1 MVNSHS
7 VTSSS
12 SGSHEVMALSEV
24 QAVES
29 FASDV
34 YVCVHGHFYQPPRE
48 NPSLEAVERQ
58 PSAAPYH
65 DWNERILKESYRPNA
80 FARIMD
86 HQGQVLQIIN
96 NYEFISFNIGP
107 TLMSW
112 LARHDIETYRRILE
126 ADKRSCDRNAGHG
139 NAIAQVYN
147 HMILPLANERD
158 KLTQVRWGIADFR
171 KRFNRDPEGMWLAE
185 TAIDQ
190 ATLKVLIQE
199 GIKFTIVAPS
209 QVQRCRSMVR
219 GDADEN
225 STDWH
230 EVGGGQI
237 DPTRPYRCF
246 VPGLPEGQN
255 YIDIFVYDGPIS
267 GDMGFS
273 DLLQSSQSFADRISQ
288 AIRGDRKEAQLISV
302 ATDGETFGHHR
313 GGAERALAYALKH
326 EFIDRGWH
334 IVSYAHY
341 LSLFPPTWE
350 LELKPVTA
358 WSCAH
363 GVERWRD
370 DCGCGGGGEWH
381 QEWRAPL
388 RQALDWLR
396 DELIEIYEVTGEE
409 LFKDPWAARDSYIDV
424 ISDRTPLTIER
435 FFIQHQHHNL
445 TPVERTDALCLL
457 EMQRHAM
464 LMYTSCGWFFEEIS
478 RPEGTQIL
486 RYAARA
492 IELAE
497 EICGESLEAD
507 FIAKLSLAPSNIPH
521 FKTGAGV
528 YHHQVKT
535 ARISVEQ
542 VVAHYAM
549 SSLFHTHH
557 REQQLYCH
565 TLTHQDYQKQTMGA
579 LTLALGQ
586 VTIVSEITQAKANYT
601 FAVCHLGGQ
610 EFLCG
615 IKPFK
620 NRLTYTRAKDTVLK
634 AFAQGSMVQTIDA
647 IEAQFGDY
655 TFNLQQLF
663 SEERQQI
670 MQLLSQNTL
679 HQLKQLYNQIYR
691 ENYGV
696 LMAFHR
702 EQMDVPR
709 ELQVAAEITL
719 SQRVIDVLRKLEQD
733 LSEIDEN
740 ILTISSGYLGE
751 LEGIA
756 IEANHLRCHLTL
768 PAAVTLLESLI
779 LQALRQVL
787 RSEPGHSALD
797 CVLAINPIAVQGIQR
812 LINLGTNLGLHLNL
826 EKSQEVY
833 YSYIQ
838 HCPPIPNLG
847 QALGIVD

>member
-7 VTSSS
+7 VTTSFSDNQGLMPS
-12 SGSHEVMALSEV
+12 SEV
-24 QAVES
+24 LSSEVPSSE
-29 FASDV
+29 V

-48 NPSLEAVERQ
+48 NPSLEVVERQ
-58 PSAAPYH
+58 SGAAPFH
-65 DWNERILKESYRPNA
+65 DWNERILRESYRPNA
-80 FARIMD
+80 FARILD
-86 HQGQVLQIIN
+86 HQGQILQIIN

-112 LARHDIETYRRILE
+112 LARHDIETYRQILA
-126 ADKRSCDRNAGHG
+126 ADKRSCDRNNGHG

-147 HMILPLANERD
+147 HIILPLANERD

-190 ATLKVLIQE
+190 DTLRVLIQE

-209 QVQRCRSMVR
+209 QVQRCRQMAT
-219 GDADEN
+219 GDQAAGE
-225 STDWH
+225 WH
-230 EVGGGQI
+230 QVGGGQI

-246 VPGLPEGQN
+246 VPGLPAGQN

-273 DLLQSSQSFADRISQ
+273 DILQSSQSFADRIGQ
-288 AIRGDRKEAQLISV
+288 AIRGERKGAQLISV

-313 GGAERALAYALKH
+313 GGAERALAYALQH
-326 EFIDRGWH
+326 EFMDRGWNV
-334 IVSYAHY
+334 ISYARY

-363 GVERWRD
+363 GVERWQS

-381 QEWRAPL
+381 QQWRAPL

-396 DELIEIYEVTGEE
+396 DELIEIYEITGED
-409 LFKDPWAARDSYIDV
+409 LFKDAWAARDSYIN
-424 ISDRTPLTIER
+424 IICDRTPLTIEQ
-435 FFIQHQHHNL
+435 FFAKHQHHEL
-445 TPVERTDALCLL
+445 TQVERTDALSLL

-478 RPEGTQIL
+478 RPEGTQVL

-497 EICGESLEAD
+497 EICGESLEED
-507 FIAKLSLAPSNIPH
+507 FIAKLALAPSNIPL
-521 FKTGAGV
+521 FRDGAGV
-528 YHHQVKT
+528 YRAQVRP

-549 SSLFHTHH
+549 SSLFHTYH
-557 REQQLYCH
+557 REQRLYCH

-586 VTIVSEITQAKANYT
+586 VTIVSEITQAKGCYT

-615 IKPFK
+615 IRPFK
-620 NRLTYTRAKDTVLK
+620 NRIAYARAKEAVLRI
-634 AFAQGSMVQTIDA
+634 FAQGSIVQTIDA
-647 IEAQFGDY
+647 IQTQFGEY

-663 SEERQQI
+663 SEERQHI

-679 HQLKQLYNQIYR
+679 DQLNQLYTQIYR

-702 EQMDVPR
+702 ESMDVPR

-719 SQRVIDVLRKLEQD
+719 SHRVIDVLRRLEQD
-733 LSEIDEN
+733 LSDIDEH
-740 ILTISSGYLGE
+740 ILAISTGYLGE

-768 PAAVTLLESLI
+768 PQATPILEGLI
-779 LQALRQVL
+779 LQALRQTL
-787 RSEPGHSALD
+787 QIETDATHQA
-797 CVLAINPIAVQGIQR
+797 CTLAVNPIAIQGIKR
-812 LINLGTNLGLHLNL
+812 LIVLGTNLGLNLNL
-826 EKSQEVY
+826 ERSQEVY
-833 YSYIQ
+833 YNYVQ
-838 HCPPIPNLG
+838 QCPSIPSLG
-847 QALGIVD
+847 QALGIVESA

>member
-7 VTSSS
+7 VTSSDLV
-12 SGSHEVMALSEV
+12 SHELMTSEERAFDGV
-24 QAVES
+24 SSE
-29 FASDV
+29 V

-58 PSAAPYH
+58 PGAAPYH

-80 FARIMD
+80 FARILD
-86 HQGQVLQIIN
+86 QYGQVLQIVN

-126 ADKRSCDRNAGHG
+126 ADKRSCERNDGHG

-158 KLTQVRWGIADFR
+158 KHTQVRWGIADFR

-199 GIKFTIVAPS
+199 GITFTIVAPS
-209 QVQRCRSMVR
+209 QVQRCRPMTQGNGV
-219 GDADEN
+219 DP
-225 STDWH
+225 DWH

-246 VPGLPEGQN
+246 VPGLPPGKD

-273 DLLQSSQSFADRISQ
+273 DLLQSSQSFAERISQ
-288 AIRGDRKEAQLISV
+288 AIRGDRQDAQLISV

-313 GGAERALAYALKH
+313 DGAERALAYALKT
-326 EFIDRGWH
+326 EFVERGWN

-341 LSLFPPTWE
+341 LNLFPPTWE

-363 GVERWRD
+363 GVERWRS
-370 DCGCGGGGEWH
+370 DCGCGGGGEWN
-381 QEWRAPL
+381 QAWRAPL
-388 RQALDWLR
+388 REALDWLR
-396 DELIEIYEVTGEE
+396 DELIEIYEVTGED

-424 ISDRTPLTIER
+424 VCDRTPLVIEQ
-435 FFIQHQHHNL
+435 FFAQHQHHEL

-497 EICGESLEAD
+497 EICGESLEAE

-521 FKTGAGV
+521 FKNGAGV

-535 ARISVEQ
+535 AQISLEQ
-542 VVAHYAM
+542 VVAQYAM
-549 SSLFHTHH
+549 SSLFHTYH
-557 REQQLYCH
+557 REQRLYCH
-565 TLTHQDYQKQTMGA
+565 TLSHQDYQKQTMGA

-586 VTIVSEITQAKANYT
+586 VTLISEITQAKANFT
-601 FAVCHLGGQ
+601 FAVCHFGGQ

-615 IKPFK
+615 IQPFK
-620 NRLTYTRAKDTVLK
+620 NRLAYTRAKDTVLK
-634 AFAQGSMVQTIDA
+634 AFGQGSMVQTIDA
-647 IEAQFGDY
+647 IKDQFGDH

-663 SEERQQI
+663 SEERQHI

-679 HQLKQLYNQIYR
+679 HQLKQLYTQIYR

-702 EQMDVPR
+702 EHMEVPR

-719 SQRVIDVLRKLEQD
+719 SQRAVDVLRHLEQD

-740 ILTISSGYLGE
+740 VLTISTGYLGE

-768 PAAVTLLESLI
+768 PTAATLLESLI

-787 RSEPGHSALD
+787 RSEPGSSTLD
-797 CVLAINPIAVQGIQR
+797 CTLAASSIAIQGIQR
-812 LINLGTNLGLHLNL
+812 LIKLGGNLGLPLDL
-826 EKSQEVY
+826 SRVQEVY
-833 YSYIQ
+833 YDYIQ

-847 QALGIVD
+847 QALDIVDY

>member
-1 MVNSHS
+1 MANSHS
-7 VTSSS
+7 VTASAAKSQ
-12 SGSHEVMALSEV
+12 ELMPSEV
-24 QAVES
+24 QPSNVLS
-29 FASDV
+29 SKV

-58 PSAAPYH
+58 PGAAPFH
-65 DWNERILKESYRPNA
+65 NWNERILRESYRPNA
-80 FARIMD
+80 FARIVD
-86 HQGQVLQIIN
+86 HHGQVLKIVN
-96 NYEFISFNIGP
+96 NYEFLSFNIGP

-112 LARHDIETYRRILE
+112 LARHDIETYRRILA
-126 ADKRSCDRNAGHG
+126 ADRRSCDRNNGHG

-147 HMILPLANERD
+147 HIILPLANERD
-158 KLTQVRWGIADFR
+158 KHTQVRWGIADFR

-190 ATLKVLIQE
+190 DTLRVLIEE

-209 QVQRCRSMVR
+209 QVQRCRQMAT
-219 GDADEN
+219 GDQPA
-225 STDWH
+225 SDWD

-246 VPGLPEGQN
+246 VPGLPAGQD

-273 DLLQSSQSFADRISQ
+273 DILQSSQSFADRIGQ
-288 AIRGDRKEAQLISV
+288 AIRGDREEAQLISV

-313 GGAERALAYALKH
+313 EGAERALAYALQH
-326 EFIDRGWH
+326 EFVDRDWQV
-334 IVSYAHY
+334 ISYARY
-341 LSLFPPTWE
+341 LNLFPPTWE

-363 GVERWRD
+363 GVERWQN

-381 QEWRAPL
+381 QQWRAPL

-409 LFKDPWAARDSYIDV
+409 LFKDPWAARDAYIDV
-424 ISDRTPLTIER
+424 ICDRTPQTIDQ
-435 FFIQHQHHNL
+435 FLAAHQHHEL
-445 TPVERTDALCLL
+445 TQIERTDALSLL

-497 EICGESLEAD
+497 DVCGESLEED
-507 FIAKLSLAPSNIPH
+507 FMAKLALAPSNIPQ
-521 FKTGAGV
+521 FKDGAGV
-528 YHHQVKT
+528 YQAQVQS
-535 ARISVEQ
+535 ARISIQQ

-549 SSLFHTHH
+549 SSLFHTYH
-557 REQQLYCH
+557 REQRLYCH
-565 TLTHQDYQKQTMGA
+565 TLVHQDYQKQTMGP

-586 VTIVSEITQAKANYT
+586 VSVVSEITQARANYA
-601 FAVCHLGGQ
+601 FAVCHFGGQ

-615 IKPFK
+615 IRPFK
-620 NRLTYTRAKDTVLK
+620 NRRAYNRAKDAVLGT
-634 AFAQGSMVQTIDA
+634 FAQGIMVQTIAA
-647 IEAQFGDY
+647 IQTQFGEH

-663 SEERQQI
+663 GEERQHI

-679 HQLKQLYNQIYR
+679 HQLNQLYTQIYR

-702 EQMDVPR
+702 ENMEVPR

-719 SQRVIDVLRKLEQD
+719 SHRTIDVLRRLEQD
-733 LSEIDEN
+733 LSDIDEN
-740 ILTISSGYLGE
+740 IVAISTGYLGE

-756 IEANHLRCHLTL
+756 IEANHLHCHLTL
-768 PAAVTLLESLI
+768 PTAAPLLEGLI
-779 LQALRQVL
+779 LQSLRQLL
-787 RSEPGHSALD
+787 RIETDTQTSDCALA
-797 CVLAINPIAVQGIQR
+797 VNPIAIQGIQR
-812 LINLGTNLGLHLNL
+812 LITLGVNLGLHLNL
-826 EKSQEVY
+826 ERSQEVY
-833 YSYIQ
+833 YHYIQ
-838 HCPPIPNLG
+838 HCPPISSLG
-847 QALGIVD
+847 QALGIAE

>member
-1 MVNSHS
+1 MVNFHS
-7 VTSSS
+7 VAT
-12 SGSHEVMALSEV
+12 SGSQESMSLSEINV
-24 QAVES
+24 
-29 FASDV
+29 SDAKSSEV

-86 HQGQVLQIIN
+86 HQGQVVKIIN
-96 NYEFISFNIGP
+96 NYESISFNIGP

-126 ADKRSCDRNAGHG
+126 ADKRSCDRNNGHG

-158 KLTQVRWGIADFR
+158 KITQVRWGIADFR
-171 KRFNRDPEGMWLAE
+171 KRFNRDPEGIWLAE

-190 ATLKVLIQE
+190 ATLRVLIQE

-209 QVQRCRSMVR
+209 QVKRCRPMVR
-219 GDADEN
+219 QGDSPEE
-225 STDWH
+225 WH

-246 VPGLPEGQN
+246 VPGLPNGN
-255 YIDIFVYDGPIS
+255 DYIDIFVYDGPIS

-273 DLLQSSQSFADRISQ
+273 NLLESSQSFADRLSQ
-288 AIRGDRKEAQLISV
+288 AIRGDRQEAQLISV

-313 GGAERALAYALKH
+313 GGAERALAYALNH
-326 EFIDRGWH
+326 EFSDRGWH
-334 IVSYAHY
+334 IVSYANY
-341 LSLFPPTWE
+341 LNLFPPTWE

-363 GVERWRD
+363 GVERWKN

-381 QEWRAPL
+381 QKWRAPL
-388 RQALDWLR
+388 RDALDWLR
-396 DELIEIYEVTGEE
+396 DELTEIYEVTGEE
-409 LFKDPWAARDSYIDV
+409 LFKDPWAARNSYIDV
-424 ISDRTPLTIER
+424 ICDRNPRTIEQ
-435 FFIQHQHHNL
+435 FFNQHQHHEL
-445 TPVERTDALCLL
+445 TSIERTDALCLL

-507 FIAKLSLAPSNIPH
+507 FIAKLSLAPSNIPQ
-521 FKTGAGV
+521 FKNGAGV
-528 YHHQVKT
+528 YHHQVKS
-535 ARISVEQ
+535 AQISIEQ

-549 SSLFHTHH
+549 SSLFHHHH
-557 REQQLYCH
+557 REQHLYCN
-565 TLTHQDYQKQTMGA
+565 TITHKDYQKQTMGA

-586 VTIVSEITQAKANYT
+586 VTVVSEITQVKANYT

-610 EFLCG
+610 EFICG
-615 IKPFK
+615 IQPFK
-620 NRLTYTRAKDTVLK
+620 NRLAYSRAKEAVLQ
-634 AFAQGSMVQTIDA
+634 AFGQGSMVHTIDT
-647 IEAQFGDY
+647 IQAQFGEH

-679 HQLKQLYNQIYR
+679 HQLKQLYHQVYR

-696 LMAFHR
+696 LMTFHR

-719 SQRVIDVLRKLEQD
+719 SQRIMDVLRQLEQD
-733 LSEIDEN
+733 LSEIDDN
-740 ILTISSGYLGE
+740 ILSISTGYLGE

-756 IEANHLRCHLTL
+756 IEANHLRCHLNL
-768 PAAVTLLESLI
+768 PTAATLLENLI

-787 RSEPGHSALD
+787 RSTPESSPLD
-797 CVLAINPIAVQGIQR
+797 CVMAINSTTIQGITR
-812 LINLGTNLGLHLNL
+812 LIHLGTNLGLNL
-826 EKSQEVY
+826 DLSKAQEVY

-838 HCPPIPNLG
+838 NCQSIPNIG
-847 QALGIVD
+847 NALGIID

>member
-7 VTSSS
+7 VTASVSESQELMPSSEVLSSEVSSS
-12 SGSHEVMALSEV
+12 SE
-24 QAVES
+24 
-29 FASDV
+29 V

-58 PSAAPYH
+58 PGAAPFH
-65 DWNERILKESYRPNA
+65 DWNERILRESYRPNA

-86 HQGQVLQIIN
+86 HHGHVLQIVN

-112 LARHDIETYRRILE
+112 LARHDIETYRRILT
-126 ADKRSCDRNAGHG
+126 ADKRSCDHNDGHG

-171 KRFNRDPEGMWLAE
+171 KRFHRDPEGMWLAE
-185 TAIDQ
+185 TAVDQ
-190 ATLKVLIQE
+190 DTLRVLIQE

-209 QVQRCRSMVR
+209 QVQRCRQIAPEYS
-219 GDADEN
+219 
-225 STDWH
+225 DWH

-237 DPTRPYRCF
+237 DPTRPYRCY
-246 VPGLPEGQN
+246 VPGLPTGQN

-273 DLLQSSQSFADRISQ
+273 DILQSSQSFADRLGQ
-288 AIRGDRKEAQLISV
+288 AIRGDRKDAQLISV

-313 GGAERALAYALKH
+313 GGAERALAYALQH
-326 EFIDRGWH
+326 EFIDRGWQ
-334 IVSYAHY
+334 IISYARY

-363 GVERWRD
+363 GVERWRS
-370 DCGCGGGGEWH
+370 DCGCCGGGEWH
-381 QEWRAPL
+381 QQWRAPL
-388 RQALDWLR
+388 RNALDWLR
-396 DELIEIYEVTGEE
+396 DELVEIYEITGEE
-409 LFKDPWAARDSYIDV
+409 LFKDVWAARDSYIDV
-424 ISDRTPLTIER
+424 VCDRTPLALEQ
-435 FFIQHQHHNL
+435 FFTQHQHHEL
-445 TPVERTDALCLL
+445 TQTERTDALSLL

-497 EICGESLEAD
+497 AICGESLEAD
-507 FIAKLSLAPSNIPH
+507 FIDKLALAPSNVSL
-521 FKTGAGV
+521 FKDGAGV
-528 YHHQVKT
+528 YRAQVQT
-535 ARISVEQ
+535 ARISAEQ

-549 SSLFHTHH
+549 SSLFHTYH
-557 REQQLYCH
+557 REQRLYCH

-586 VTIVSEITQAKANYT
+586 VNIVSEITQVKASYT

-615 IKPFK
+615 IRPFK
-620 NRLTYTRAKDTVLK
+620 NRLAYARAKEAVLRT
-634 AFAQGSMVQTIDA
+634 FAQGSMVQTIAA
-647 IEAQFGDY
+647 IQTQFGEH

-663 SEERQQI
+663 SEERQHI

-679 HQLKQLYNQIYR
+679 HQLNQLYTQIYR

-702 EQMDVPR
+702 EHMDVPR

-719 SQRVIDVLRKLEQD
+719 SHRAINVLRQLEQD
-733 LSEIDEN
+733 LSDIDEN
-740 ILTISSGYLGE
+740 ILAISTGYLGE

-768 PAAVTLLESLI
+768 PTAATLLEGLI
-779 LQALRQVL
+779 LQALRQIL
-787 RSEPGHSALD
+787 RSEPEFTHLD
-797 CVLAINPIAVQGIQR
+797 CILSVNPLAIQGINR
-812 LINLGTNLGLHLNL
+812 LITLGANLGLNLNL
-826 EKSQEVY
+826 ERSQEVY

-838 HCPPIPNLG
+838 QCAPIPSLG
-847 QALGIVD
+847 QALGIAE

>member
-1 MVNSHS
+1 MANSHS
-7 VTSSS
+7 VTTSVSDYQELMPS
-12 SGSHEVMALSEV
+12 AEV
-24 QAVES
+24 QSSELSSAE
-29 FASDV
+29 V

-58 PSAAPYH
+58 PGAAPFH
-65 DWNERILKESYRPNA
+65 DWNERILRESYRPNA

-86 HQGQVLQIIN
+86 HQGQVLQIVN
-96 NYEFISFNIGP
+96 NYEFLSFNIGP

-112 LARHDIETYRRILE
+112 LARHDIETYRRILA
-126 ADKRSCDRNAGHG
+126 ADKRSCDRNNGHG

-147 HMILPLANERD
+147 HIILPLANERD

-190 ATLKVLIQE
+190 DTLRVLIQE

-209 QVQRCRSMVR
+209 QVQRCRQLSP
-219 GDADEN
+219 DY
-225 STDWH
+225 SDWQ

-237 DPTRPYRCF
+237 DPTRPYRCY
-246 VPGLPEGQN
+246 VPGLPTGQN

-273 DLLQSSQSFADRISQ
+273 DILQSSQSFADRLGQ
-288 AIRGDRKEAQLISV
+288 AVRGDRQEAQLISV

-313 GGAERALAYALKH
+313 GGAERALAYALH
-326 EFIDRGWH
+326 QEFTDRGWQV
-334 IVSYAHY
+334 ISYAHY

-358 WSCAH
+358 WSCSH
-363 GVERWRD
+363 GVERWKS
-370 DCGCGGGGEWH
+370 DCGCGGGGEW
-381 QEWRAPL
+381 QQKWRAPL

-396 DELIEIYEVTGEE
+396 DELIEIYEITGEE
-409 LFKDPWAARDSYIDV
+409 LFKDVWAARDAYIDV
-424 ISDRTPLTIER
+424 ICDRTPLTIEQ
-435 FFIQHQHHNL
+435 FFTQHQHHEL
-445 TPVERTDALCLL
+445 TQVERTDALCLL

-497 EICGESLEAD
+497 DICGESLEAD
-507 FIAKLSLAPSNIPH
+507 FMAKLALAPSNVPQ
-521 FKTGAGV
+521 FKDGAGV
-528 YHHQVKT
+528 YRAQVQPS
-535 ARISVEQ
+535 RISAEQ

-549 SSLFHTHH
+549 SSLFHTYH
-557 REQQLYCH
+557 REQRLYCH
-565 TLTHQDYQKQTMGA
+565 TVTHQDYQKQTMGGHA
-579 LTLALGQ
+579 LALGQ
-586 VTIVSEITQAKANYT
+586 VSIVSEITQAKASYT
-601 FAVCHLGGQ
+601 FAVFHVGGQ

-615 IKPFK
+615 IRPFK
-620 NRLTYTRAKDTVLK
+620 NRLAYTRAKDAVLRT
-634 AFAQGSMVQTIDA
+634 FAQGSVVQTIAA
-647 IEAQFGDY
+647 IQTQFGQF

-663 SEERQQI
+663 SEERQHI

-679 HQLKQLYNQIYR
+679 HQLNQLYTQIYR

-702 EQMDVPR
+702 DNMDVPR

-719 SQRVIDVLRKLEQD
+719 SHRAIDVLRQLEQD
-733 LSEIDEN
+733 LSDIDEHM
-740 ILTISSGYLGE
+740 LAISTGYLGE

-756 IEANHLRCHLTL
+756 VEANHLHCHLTI
-768 PAAVTLLESLI
+768 PTAAPLLEGLI
-779 LQALRQVL
+779 LQALRQTL
-787 RSEPGHSALD
+787 RIEPDATRLD
-797 CVLAINPIAVQGIQR
+797 CILTVNPLAVQGIKR
-812 LINLGTNLGLHLNL
+812 LITLGLNLGLNLNL
-826 EKSQEVY
+826 DRSQEVY
-833 YSYIQ
+833 YHYTQ
-838 HCPPIPNLG
+838 HCEAIPSLG
-847 QALGIVD
+847 RALAMAES

>member
-7 VTSSS
+7 VTASVSKELMLSPEVVSSKTPT
-12 SGSHEVMALSEV
+12 
-24 QAVES
+24 
-29 FASDV
+29 SDV

-58 PSAAPYH
+58 PGAAPFH
-65 DWNERILKESYRPNA
+65 DWNERILRESYRPNA

-86 HQGQVLQIIN
+86 HHGQILQIVN

-112 LARHDIETYRRILE
+112 LARHDIETYRRILA
-126 ADKRSCDRNAGHG
+126 ADKRSCDRNNGHG

-147 HMILPLANERD
+147 HIILPLANERD
-158 KLTQVRWGIADFR
+158 KRTQVRWGIADFR
-171 KRFNRDPEGMWLAE
+171 KRFHRDPEGMWLAE

-190 ATLKVLIQE
+190 ATLRVLIQE

-209 QVQRCRSMVR
+209 QVQRCRSMATAEQPA
-219 GDADEN
+219 G
-225 STDWH
+225 DWH

-246 VPGLPEGQN
+246 VPDLPAGQN

-273 DLLQSSQSFADRISQ
+273 DILQSSQSFAERISQ
-288 AIRGDRKEAQLISV
+288 AIRGDRKDAQLISV

-313 GGAERALAYALKH
+313 DGAERALAYALQY
-326 EFIDRGWH
+326 EFIDRGWKV
-334 IVSYAHY
+334 VSYARY
-341 LSLFPPTWE
+341 LSLFPPSWE

-363 GVERWRD
+363 GVERWRS

-381 QEWRAPL
+381 QKWREPL

-396 DELIEIYEVTGEE
+396 DELSEIYEITGEE
-409 LFKDPWAARDSYIDV
+409 LFKDAWAARDSYIDV
-424 ISDRTPLTIER
+424 ICDRTPLTIEQ
-435 FFIQHQHHNL
+435 FFTQHQHHEL
-445 TPVERTDALCLL
+445 TQVERTDALSLL

-464 LMYTSCGWFFEEIS
+464 LMYTSCGWFFDEIS

-486 RYAARA
+486 RYADRA

-497 EICGESLEAD
+497 EICGESLEAE
-507 FIAKLSLAPSNIPH
+507 FIDKLALAPSNIPL
-521 FKTGAGV
+521 FKDGAGV
-528 YHHQVKT
+528 YRAQVHT
-535 ARISVEQ
+535 SRISVEQ

-549 SSLFHTHH
+549 SSLFHNYH
-557 REQQLYCH
+557 REQRLYCH

-579 LTLALGQ
+579 QTLALGQ
-586 VTIVSEITQAKANYT
+586 VSITSEITQAKESYI

-615 IKPFK
+615 IRPFK
-620 NRLTYTRAKDTVLK
+620 NRIAYTRAKEAVLK
-634 AFAQGSMVQTIDA
+634 TFAQGSMVQTIAA
-647 IEAQFGDY
+647 IQNHFGNH

-663 SEERQQI
+663 SEERQHI

-679 HQLKQLYNQIYR
+679 DQLNQLYTQIYR

-702 EQMDVPR
+702 ENMDVPR

-719 SQRVIDVLRKLEQD
+719 SHRAIDVLRRLEQD
-733 LSEIDEN
+733 LSDIDEH
-740 ILTISSGYLGE
+740 IVAISTGYLGE

-756 IEANHLRCHLTL
+756 IEANHLHCHLTL
-768 PAAVTLLESLI
+768 PTAAPLLEGLI
-779 LQALRQVL
+779 LQALRQTL
-787 RSEPGHSALD
+787 RIEPETDQQGCALT
-797 CVLAINPIAVQGIQR
+797 VNPLAIQGIQR
-812 LINLGTNLGLHLNL
+812 LITLGQNLGLHLNL
-826 EKSQEVY
+826 ERSQEVY
-833 YSYIQ
+833 YHYVQ
-838 HCPPIPNLG
+838 HCPAISSLG
-847 QALGIVD
+847 QALGIAEQ

>member
-1 MVNSHS
+1 
-7 VTSSS
+7 
-12 SGSHEVMALSEV
+12 
-24 QAVES
+24 
-29 FASDV
+29 
-34 YVCVHGHFYQPPRE
+34 
-48 NPSLEAVERQ
+48 
-58 PSAAPYH
+58 
-65 DWNERILKESYRPNA
+65 
-80 FARIMD
+80 
-86 HQGQVLQIIN
+86 
-96 NYEFISFNIGP
+96 
-107 TLMSW
+107 
-112 LARHDIETYRRILE
+112 
-126 ADKRSCDRNAGHG
+126 

-147 HMILPLANERD
+147 HVILPLANERD

-209 QVQRCRSMVR
+209 QVQRCRPMNN
-219 GDADEN
+219 DAG
-225 STDWH
+225 SGDWH
-230 EVGGGQI
+230 EVAGGQI

-246 VPGLPEGQN
+246 VPGLPEGRN

-326 EFIDRGWH
+326 EFMDRGWN
-334 IVSYAHY
+334 IVSYARY
-341 LSLFPPTWE
+341 LNLFPPTWE

-363 GVERWRD
+363 GVERWKS

-381 QEWRAPL
+381 QKWRAPL

-424 ISDRTPLTIER
+424 ICDRTPLTIEQ
-435 FFIQHQHHNL
+435 FFTQHQHHAL
-445 TPVERTDALCLL
+445 TQVERTDALCLL

-521 FKTGAGV
+521 FKNGAGV
-528 YHHQVKT
+528 YYHQVKP
-535 ARISVEQ
+535 ARISLEQ

-557 REQQLYCH
+557 REQRLYCH
-565 TLTHQDYQKQTMGA
+565 SLTHQDYQKQTMGA

-586 VTIVSEITQAKANYT
+586 VAIVSELTQAKASYT

-615 IKPFK
+615 IQPFK
-620 NRLTYTRAKDTVLK
+620 NRLAYARAKDNVLK
-634 AFAQGSMVQTIDA
+634 TFAQGSMVQTIDA
-647 IEAQFGDY
+647 IKAQFGDY

-663 SEERQQI
+663 SEEQQHI

-679 HQLKQLYNQIYR
+679 HQLKQLYTQIYR

-719 SQRVIDVLRKLEQD
+719 SQRVIDVLRQLEQD

-740 ILTISSGYLGE
+740 ILTISTGYLGE

-768 PAAVTLLESLI
+768 PKAVTLLESLI

-787 RSEPGHSALD
+787 RSEPGDSNLD
-797 CVLAINPIAVQGIQR
+797 CVLGINPVAIQGIQR
-812 LINLGTNLGLHLNL
+812 LIQLGTNLGLNLNL

-838 HCPPIPNLG
+838 HCPTVPNLG

>member
-7 VTSSS
+7 VTTSVSNSQELMPLTEVRSSNVPS
-12 SGSHEVMALSEV
+12 SE
-24 QAVES
+24 
-29 FASDV
+29 V

-58 PSAAPYH
+58 PGAAPFH

-80 FARIMD
+80 FARILD
-86 HQGQVLQIIN
+86 HQGQVIKIIN

-112 LARHDIETYRRILE
+112 LARHDIETYRRILD
-126 ADKRSCDRNAGHG
+126 ADKRSCDSNDGHG

-147 HMILPLANERD
+147 HIILPLANERD
-158 KLTQVRWGIADFR
+158 KRTQVRWGIADFR
-171 KRFNRDPEGMWLAE
+171 KRFHRDPEGMWLAE

-190 ATLKVLIQE
+190 DTLRVLIQE

-209 QVQRCRSMVR
+209 QVQRCRQISP
-219 GDADEN
+219 EY
-225 STDWH
+225 SEWH
-230 EVGGGQI
+230 EVAGGQI
-237 DPTRPYRCF
+237 DPTRPYRCY
-246 VPGLPEGQN
+246 VPGLPTGQN

-273 DLLQSSQSFADRISQ
+273 DILQSSQSFADRIGQ
-288 AIRGDRKEAQLISV
+288 AIRGDRSDAQLISV

-313 GGAERALAYALKH
+313 GGAEKALAYALQN
-326 EFIDRGWH
+326 EFVDRGWQV
-334 IVSYAHY
+334 ISYARY

-350 LELKPVTA
+350 VELKPVTA
-358 WSCAH
+358 WSCSH
-363 GVERWRD
+363 GVERWRS

-381 QEWRAPL
+381 QKWRAPL
-388 RQALDWLR
+388 RQAMDWLR
-396 DELIEIYEVTGEE
+396 DELIEIYEITGEE
-409 LFKDPWAARDSYIDV
+409 LFKDVWAARDSYIDV
-424 ISDRTPLTIER
+424 VCDRTPLTIEQ
-435 FFIQHQHHNL
+435 FFRQHQHHEL
-445 TPVERTDALCLL
+445 TQVERTDALCLL

-497 EICGESLEAD
+497 HICGESESLESD
-507 FIAKLSLAPSNIPH
+507 FIDKLALAPSNVPQ
-521 FKTGAGV
+521 FKDGAGI
-528 YHHQVKT
+528 YRAQVQP
-535 ARISVEQ
+535 ARISEEQ

-549 SSLFHTHH
+549 SSLFHTYH
-557 REQQLYCH
+557 REQRLYCH

-586 VTIVSEITQAKANYT
+586 VSIVSEITQAKASYT

-615 IKPFK
+615 IRPFK
-620 NRLTYTRAKDTVLK
+620 NRLAYARAKDAVLRI
-634 AFAQGSMVQTIDA
+634 FAQGSVVQTIAA
-647 IEAQFGDY
+647 IQTQFGEH

-663 SEERQQI
+663 SEERQHI

-679 HQLKQLYNQIYR
+679 HQLNQLYTQIYR

-702 EQMDVPR
+702 EHMDVPR

-719 SQRVIDVLRKLEQD
+719 SHRAIDVLRRLEQD
-733 LSEIDEN
+733 LSDIDEN
-740 ILTISSGYLGE
+740 IVAISTGYLGE

-756 IEANHLRCHLTL
+756 IEANHLHCHLTI
-768 PAAVTLLESLI
+768 PTATPLLEGLI
-779 LQALRQVL
+779 LQALRQTL
-787 RSEPGHSALD
+787 QSEPNATRLD
-797 CVLAINPIAVQGIQR
+797 CILTVNPLAIQGIKR
-812 LINLGTNLGLHLNL
+812 LIDLGINLGLNLNL
-826 EKSQEVY
+826 ERAQEVY
-833 YSYIQ
+833 YNYIQ
-838 HCPPIPNLG
+838 HCEAIPSLG
-847 QALGIVD
+847 IALGIAE

>member
-1 MVNSHS
+1 MANSHS
-7 VTSSS
+7 VTASVSQS
-12 SGSHEVMALSEV
+12 RELMPSSEV
-24 QAVES
+24 LSSEVFS
-29 FASDV
+29 SDV

-58 PSAAPYH
+58 PGAAPFH
-65 DWNERILKESYRPNA
+65 DWNERILREAYRPNA

-86 HQGQVLQIIN
+86 QYGRVLQIVN

-112 LARHDIETYRRILE
+112 LARHDIETYRRILT
-126 ADKRSCDRNAGHG
+126 ADKLSCDRNNGHG

-147 HMILPLANERD
+147 HIILPLANERD

-190 ATLKVLIQE
+190 ATLRVLIQE

-209 QVQRCRSMVR
+209 QVQRCRHMAH
-219 GDADEN
+219 GEHAAGE
-225 STDWH
+225 WH

-246 VPGLPEGQN
+246 VPGLPAGQN

-273 DLLQSSQSFADRISQ
+273 DILQSSQSFADRVGQ
-288 AIRGDRKEAQLISV
+288 AIRGDRQEAQLVSV

-326 EFIDRGWH
+326 EFTDRGWNV
-334 IVSYAHY
+334 ISYARY

-363 GVERWRD
+363 GVERWKS

-381 QEWRAPL
+381 QQWREPL

-396 DELIEIYEVTGEE
+396 DELSEIYEVTGEE
-409 LFKDPWAARDSYIDV
+409 LFKDVWAARDSYIDV
-424 ISDRTPLTIER
+424 VCDRTPLAIEQ
-435 FFIQHQHHNL
+435 FFSRHQHHEL
-445 TPVERTDALCLL
+445 TQIERTDALCLL

-497 EICGESLEAD
+497 EICGESLEEE
-507 FIAKLSLAPSNIPH
+507 FVGKLALAPSNVPL

-528 YHHQVKT
+528 YNAQVKPS
-535 ARISVEQ
+535 RISIEQ

-549 SSLFHTHH
+549 SSLFHTYH
-557 REQQLYCH
+557 REQRLYCH

-579 LTLALGQ
+579 LTLAMGQ
-586 VTIVSEITQAKANYT
+586 VSIISEITQAKGSYT

-615 IKPFK
+615 LRPFK
-620 NRLTYTRAKDTVLK
+620 NRLAYTRAKDAVLRI
-634 AFAQGSMVQTIDA
+634 FAQGSIVQTIAA
-647 IEAQFGDY
+647 IQTQFGEH

-663 SEERQQI
+663 SEERQHI
-670 MQLLSQNTL
+670 MQLISQNTL
-679 HQLKQLYNQIYR
+679 EQLDQLYTQIYR

-702 EQMDVPR
+702 ENMDVPR

-719 SQRVIDVLRKLEQD
+719 SHRVIDVLRRLEQD
-733 LSEIDEN
+733 LSDIDEH
-740 ILTISSGYLGE
+740 ILTISTGYLAE

-756 IEANHLRCHLTL
+756 IEANHLHCHLTL
-768 PAAVTLLESLI
+768 PEAAPVLEGLI
-779 LQALRQVL
+779 LQTLRQTL
-787 RSEPGHSALD
+787 RIEPD
-797 CVLAINPIAVQGIQR
+797 TTNPGCTLTVNPLAVQGIQR
-812 LINLGTNLGLHLNL
+812 LINLGTNLGLTLNL
-826 EKSQEVY
+826 ERSQEVY

-838 HCPPIPNLG
+838 HCPSLSSLG
-847 QALGIVD
+847 QALCIVE

>member
-7 VTSSS
+7 VTT
-12 SGSHEVMALSEV
+12 SGSNSHELMSLPEV
-24 QAVES
+24 QS
-29 FASDV
+29 SDNNVSSEV

-80 FARIMD
+80 FARILD
-86 HQGQVLQIIN
+86 QYGQVLQIIN

-112 LARHDIETYRRILE
+112 LARHDIETYRRIIV
-126 ADKRSCDRNAGHG
+126 ADKLSCDRNDGHG

-147 HMILPLANERD
+147 HIILPLANERD

-185 TAIDQ
+185 TAVDQ
-190 ATLKVLIQE
+190 ATLKVLIQA

-209 QVQRCRSMVR
+209 QVQRCRPMES
-219 GDADEN
+219 DE
-225 STDWH
+225 STQESDWH
-230 EVGGGQI
+230 EVAGGQI

-255 YIDIFVYDGPIS
+255 HIDIFVYDGPIS

-273 DLLQSSQSFADRISQ
+273 NLLDSSQSFADRIGQ
-288 AIRGDRKEAQLISV
+288 AIRGDRKESQLISV

-313 GGAERALAYALKH
+313 HGAERALAYALKN
-326 EFIDRGWH
+326 EFTDRGWH
-334 IVSYAHY
+334 IISYAHY
-341 LSLFPPTWE
+341 LNLFPPTWE

-363 GVERWRD
+363 GVERWRS

-381 QEWRAPL
+381 QKWRAPL

-396 DELIEIYEVTGEE
+396 DELIEIYDVTGEE
-409 LFKDPWAARDSYIDV
+409 LFKDPWSARDSYIDV
-424 ISDRTPLTIER
+424 VCDRTPLTIEQ
-435 FFIQHQHHNL
+435 FFAQHQHHEL

-497 EICGESLEAD
+497 EVCGESLEAE
-507 FIAKLSLAPSNIPH
+507 FITKLAQAPSNIPH
-521 FKTGAGV
+521 FKNGAGV
-528 YHHQVKT
+528 YHHQVKP
-535 ARISVEQ
+535 ARISIEQ

-549 SSLFHTHH
+549 SSLFHSHH
-557 REQQLYCH
+557 REQRLYCH
-565 TLTHQDYQKQTMGA
+565 TISHQDYQKQTMGA

-586 VTIVSEITQAKANYT
+586 ISITSEITQAKAHYT

-615 IKPFK
+615 IQPFK
-620 NRLTYTRAKDTVLK
+620 NRLAYARAKDTVLK
-634 AFAQGSMVQTIDA
+634 AFGQGSMVHTIETIQT
-647 IEAQFGDY
+647 QFGSH

-679 HQLKQLYNQIYR
+679 HQLHQLYAQIYK

-696 LMAFHR
+696 LMTFHR

-719 SQRVIDVLRKLEQD
+719 SHRVIKVLRQLEQD

-740 ILTISSGYLGE
+740 ILTISTGYLGE

-768 PAAVTLLESLI
+768 PTAVTLLENLI

-787 RSEPGHSALD
+787 RSEPETSNLD
-797 CVLAINPIAVQGIQR
+797 CVLAINPVAVQGIQR
-812 LINLGTNLGLHLNL
+812 LIKLGTNLGLALNL
-826 EKSQEVY
+826 EKAQEVY

-847 QALGIVD
+847 QALSVID

>member
-1 MVNSHS
+1 MANSHS
-7 VTSSS
+7 VTASV
-12 SGSHEVMALSEV
+12 SGSQELMPLSE
-24 QAVES
+24 AIS
-29 FASDV
+29 SDVSTSRV

-58 PSAAPYH
+58 PGAAPFH
-65 DWNERILKESYRPNA
+65 DWNERILRESYRPNA

-86 HQGQVLQIIN
+86 HQGQVLEISN
-96 NYEFISFNIGP
+96 NYESISFNIGP

-112 LARHDIETYRRILE
+112 LERHDIETYRRILE
-126 ADKRSCDRNAGHG
+126 ADRRSCDRNNGHG

-147 HMILPLANERD
+147 HIILPLANERD
-158 KLTQVRWGIADFR
+158 KITQVRWGIADFR
-171 KRFNRDPEGMWLAE
+171 KRFNRDPEGIWLAE

-190 ATLKVLIQE
+190 ATLRVLIQE
-199 GIKFTIVAPS
+199 GIRFTIVAPS
-209 QVQRCRSMVR
+209 QVQRCRSMAA
-219 GDADEN
+219 G
-225 STDWH
+225 SWQ
-230 EVGGGQI
+230 EVGDGQI

-246 VPGLPEGQN
+246 VPGLPAGQN
-255 YIDIFVYDGPIS
+255 YLDIFVYDGPIS

-273 DLLQSSQSFADRISQ
+273 DILQSSQSFANRLGQ
-288 AIRGDRKEAQLISV
+288 AVRGDRKDAQLISV

-313 GGAERALAYALKH
+313 GGAERALAYALQH
-326 EFIDRGWH
+326 EFRDRGWQV
-334 IVSYAHY
+334 VSYARY

-363 GVERWRD
+363 GVERWKS

-381 QEWRAPL
+381 QRWRAPL

-396 DELIEIYEVTGEE
+396 DELIEIYEITGEE
-409 LFKDPWAARDSYIDV
+409 LFKDVWAARDSYVDVVCDRSPLNID
-424 ISDRTPLTIER
+424 R
-435 FFIQHQHHNL
+435 FFAQHQLHEL
-445 TPVERTDALCLL
+445 TPIERTDALSLL

-497 EICGESLEAD
+497 DVCGESLEAD
-507 FIAKLSLAPSNIPH
+507 FMAKLALAPSNVPQ
-521 FKTGAGV
+521 FRDGAGV
-528 YHHQVKT
+528 YRAQVQPT
-535 ARISVEQ
+535 RISVEQ
-542 VVAHYAM
+542 VVAHYGM
-549 SSLFHTHH
+549 SSLFQTYH
-557 REQQLYCH
+557 REQRLYCH

-586 VTIVSEITQAKANYT
+586 VEIVSEITQAKANYT

-615 IKPFK
+615 MRPFK
-620 NRLTYTRAKDTVLK
+620 NRPVYTRAKEAVLGV
-634 AFAQGSMVQTIDA
+634 FAQGSMVQTIAA
-647 IEAQFGDY
+647 IQTHFGER

-679 HQLKQLYNQIYR
+679 HQLHQLYAQIYR

-702 EQMDVPR
+702 EHMDVPR

-719 SQRVIDVLRKLEQD
+719 GHRTIDVLRRLEQD

-740 ILTISSGYLGE
+740 ILAISTGYLGE

-768 PAAVTLLESLI
+768 PTAASLLENLI
-779 LQALRQVL
+779 LQALRQTL
-787 RSEPGHSALD
+787 RYDLDAVRLD
-797 CVLAINPIAVQGIQR
+797 CVLDVNPIAIQGIQR
-812 LINLGTNLGLHLNL
+812 LITLGGNLGLNLNL
-826 EKSQEVY
+826 ERSQEVY
-833 YSYIQ
+833 YTYIQ
-838 HCPPIPNLG
+838 HCSSIPSLG
-847 QALGIVD
+847 RALGVVE